1 MKKMIIVLAAG
12 IITTAAMAQENN
24 KAVPPPPPPP
34 ADLTEMPAPQPP
46 PPPPA
51 PLPPEPPKVIAKVH
65 QVDASNANDKGYVI
79 RVMKGKEENIILVS
93 KNGVTQKI
101 RMSVWNAKP
110 QYFRNK
116 YGELPPPP
124 PPPPAP
130 PAPPSPPVKD

>member
-34 ADLTEMPAPQPP
+34 ADLTEMPAPPP

-51 PLPPEPPKVIAKVH
+51 PLPPEPPKVMAKVH